1 MKRNAFGLDE
11 NSLPAAPKSHVMA
24 ARKLLLA
31 GQADPLIKKAIEI
44 ALDDEH
50 PQQVTALK
58 MCMDRLLP
66 MNEFEQRKDGSRTAI
81 TITISGVNDKP
92 VIEGNNEDVEEV

>member
-1 MKRNAFGLDE
+1 MKRNAFGLDAD
-11 NSLPAAPKSHVMA
+11 SMPTAPKSHVMA

-31 GQADPLIKKAIEI
+31 GSADPLIKKAISI

-66 MNEFEQRKDGSRTAI
+66 MNEFERKKDGSRTAI
-81 TITISGVNDKP
+81 TITISGISDKP
-92 VIEGNNEDVEEV
+92 IIDGDPNDVELV